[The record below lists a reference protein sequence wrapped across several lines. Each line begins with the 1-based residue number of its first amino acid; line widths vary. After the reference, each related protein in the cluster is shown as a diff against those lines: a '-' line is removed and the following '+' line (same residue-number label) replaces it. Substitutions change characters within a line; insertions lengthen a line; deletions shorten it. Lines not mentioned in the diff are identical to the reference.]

1 MALALA
7 DVTYHLAPDR
17 NTLRRLRDVARG
29 AAPADLVISGGA
41 LANVFTGELQ
51 EGWGLAVAA
60 GRVAFVGPDAEVH
73 ARVGEGNGRVDL
85 AGDVVAPGLIEGH
98 THLTRVRVS
107 DFADAQV
114 CAGVTTTVVE
124 SMEYAAIL
132 GPESL
137 RLFLAEAAQTAGRLL
152 YTISGLI
159 MIDPEQ
165 SSRLNADD
173 WIQLLDSPG
182 VVGVGEIYWAD
193 LLRGHERSE
202 RLIEAALARG
212 LAVSGHGAGARPA
225 GINAMAA
232 SGVGSDHE
240 GIDADDLLQRLRVGL
255 HALARHGATR
265 QDLPA
270 IAHLWQRGAIDLS
283 RLGLVTDG
291 VEPSDLAEGRSLNIV
306 VAKAVELGLPP
317 VSALRLA
324 SRNVAEHFGLGRW
337 LGGLGAGMLADVVVL
352 PRAGGSIGFQPRLVL
367 VSGRRPEPSPPSRY
381 PDWLSQTTRLGVL
394 PAALLERPPSGCWRA
409 MELQTSTVTREV
421 ESDGRSDL
429 LCLCLGRDG
438 SGRGFRGLLRGFG
451 LRTAAVAISSPWEL
465 NAALIV
471 GEAPTE
477 MALAARRLEELG
489 GGVVVTRE
497 GCVEAE
503 YAAPVAGLYSVKP
516 LNEVV
521 SEVAAVNCAMRTLG
535 CTSPNPILTLETL
548 TTGAIPFLRIFPG
561 GYRRL
566 RDGAILGLEWESTVS
581 V

>member
-1 MALALA
+1 LRS
-7 DVTYHLAPDR
+7 VTVRLEPDR
-17 NTLRRLRDVARG
+17 KALRRLRDVARG
-29 AAPADLVISGGA
+29 VVPADLVISGGA

-60 GRVAFVGPDAEVH
+60 GRVAFVGPDAEVDVRAGEGS
-73 ARVGEGNGRVDL
+73 ARVQL

-114 CAGVTTTVVE
+114 RAGVTTTVVE
-124 SMEYAAIL
+124 SMEYAAIV
-132 GPESL
+132 GPEGL
-137 RLFLAEAAQTAGRLL
+137 RLFLAEAAQVAGRLL
-152 YTISGLI
+152 YTVSGLI

-165 SSRLNADD
+165 SARIEAEA
-173 WIQLLDSPG
+173 WAQLLNSPG

-193 LLRGHERSE
+193 LLRGHERTE
-202 RLIEAALARG
+202 RLIQAALARG

-232 SGVGSDHE
+232 SGIGSDHE
-240 GIDADDLLQRLRVGL
+240 GIDADDVLQRLRVGL

-270 IAHLWQRGAIDLS
+270 IAHLWQQGEIDLS

-291 VEPSDLAEGRSLNIV
+291 VEPADLGEGRSLNAV
-306 VAKAVELGLPP
+306 VGKAVELGLPP

-324 SRNVAEHFGLGRW
+324 SRNVAEHFGVGRW
-337 LGGLGAGMLADVVVL
+337 LGGLGPGMLADLVVL
-352 PRAGGSIGFQPRLVL
+352 PRTSGSIGFQPRLVL
-367 VSGRRPEPSPPSRY
+367 VGGRRPEPSPPSRY
-381 PDWLSQTTRLGVL
+381 PDWLSDTTDVGTI
-394 PAALLERPPSGCWRA
+394 PPALLERPAPARWRA
-409 MELQTSTVTREV
+409 MELQTPTVTREV

-429 LCLCLGRDG
+429 LCLCLARDG
-438 SGRGFRGLLRGFG
+438 SGRGFSGLLRGFG
-451 LRTAAVAISSPWEL
+451 LRSAAVAISSPWEL

-497 GCVEAE
+497 GRVEAE
-503 YAAPVAGLYSVKP
+503 FAAPVAGLYSVKP
-516 LNEVV
+516 LTEVV
-521 SEVAAVNCAMRTLG
+521 SEVAAVNCALQTLG
-535 CTSPNPILTLETL
+535 CTSPNPILALETL